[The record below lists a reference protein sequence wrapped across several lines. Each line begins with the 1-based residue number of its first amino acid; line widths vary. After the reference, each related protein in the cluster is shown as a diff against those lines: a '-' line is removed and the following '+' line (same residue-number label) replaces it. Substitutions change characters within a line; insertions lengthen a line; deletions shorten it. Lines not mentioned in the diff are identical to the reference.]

1 MLKNEKGDSMKWC
14 KRYKEQSE
22 RLRIEKDF
30 WKRALI
36 LEIEDNIADTTG
48 AVSQKEIR
56 DRMREHENRLQQA
69 LKEVQ

>member
-1 MLKNEKGDSMKWC
+1 MKWC